1 MTNEIQE
8 CEMQW
13 KRYVWE
19 TYDRIVWA
27 SQVDEYTQWYTDT
40 EGSQV
45 SAFSLGGSTGRVIWT
60 EPTAGVFPAKNVVNG
75 NREALMACKV
85 AEEINKFVWRHS
97 TWWQAE
103 ANVRKRVDCCWVEGP
118 CCTEFTFYILESWQ
132 NIISFGVAWS
142 PPLGKIML
150 TVIW

>member
-1 MTNEIQE
+1 MTSEI
-8 CEMQW
+8 QW

-19 TYDRIVWA
+19 TYDHTVWA

-45 SAFSLGGSTGRVIWT
+45 SAFSQGGSTGRVIWT
-60 EPTAGVFPAKNVVNG
+60 EPTVGVFPAKNVVNG
-75 NREALMACKV
+75 NREAIGGRRNQQVWGMW
-85 AEEINKFVWRHS
+85 WRHS
-97 TWWQAE
+97 MWWQAE
-103 ANVRKRVDCCWVEGP
+103 GNVRKRVDCCWVEGP
-118 CCTEFTFYILESWQ
+118 CRTEFTFYILESRQ

-142 PPLGKIML
+142 HFLGKIML